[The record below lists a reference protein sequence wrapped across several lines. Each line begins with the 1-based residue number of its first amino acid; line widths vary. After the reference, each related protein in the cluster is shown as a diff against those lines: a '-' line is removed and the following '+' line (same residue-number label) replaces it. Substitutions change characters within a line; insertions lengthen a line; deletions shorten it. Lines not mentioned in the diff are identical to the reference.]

1 MKLIDYIRS
10 LLRTC
15 PLLEN
20 ERINVD
26 FLDAQNGSYSV
37 NTSPAVPIVKRFID
51 GSSIRQYVF
60 TFSSAELYGEEIRQ
74 NLENAGFWEDFMEW
88 IESVTLPQSLE
99 TGQEPQKI
107 EVLSSGY
114 AFMTDAD
121 SARYQIECRL
131 LYKQKGR

>member
-1 MKLIDYIRS
+1 MKLIDYIRA

-15 PLLEN
+15 PLLEG

-26 FLDAQNGSYSV
+26 FLDAVNGSYSV
-37 NTSPAVPIVKRFID
+37 NTSPAEPIIKRFVN
-51 GSSIRQYVF
+51 GNSIRQYVF
-60 TFSSAELYGEEIRQ
+60 TFTSAELYGEEIRQ
-74 NLENAGFWEDFMEW
+74 NLENAGFWEDFTAW
-88 IESVTLPQSLE
+88 IESVTLPQTLE
-99 TGQEPQKI
+99 PDQEAQKI

-131 LYKQKGR
+131 IYKQKGR

>member
-26 FLDAQNGSYSV
+26 FLDAENGSYSV
-37 NTSPAVPIVKRFID
+37 NTSPAAPIVKRFID

-88 IESVTLPQSLE
+88 IESVTLPQPLE

>member
-37 NTSPAVPIVKRFID
+37 NTSPAAPIVKRFID

-88 IESVTLPQSLE
+88 IESATLPQSLE

>member
-26 FLDAQNGSYSV
+26 FLDAENGSYSV
-37 NTSPAVPIVKRFID
+37 NTSPAAPIVKRFID

>member
-26 FLDAQNGSYSV
+26 FLDADNGSYSV
-37 NTSPAVPIVKRFID
+37 NTSPAAPIVKRFID

-74 NLENAGFWEDFMEW
+74 NLENAGFWEDFTEW
-88 IESVTLPQSLE
+88 IESVDLPHTLE

>member
-37 NTSPAVPIVKRFID
+37 NTSPAAPIVKRFID

-114 AFMTDAD
+114 AFMTEAD

>member
-37 NTSPAVPIVKRFID
+37 NTSPAAPIVKRFID

-60 TFSSAELYGEEIRQ
+60 TFSSAELYGDVRG
-74 NLENAGFWEDFMEW
+74 LNAPPRSIPAPLAFTARAIVSTWS
-88 IESVTLPQSLE
+88 SVSTEQGPAIMTKFPLPTLTSPIS
-99 TGQEPQKI
+99 TI
-107 EVLSSGY
+107 VSSG
-114 AFMTDAD
+114 
-121 SARYQIECRL
+121 
-131 LYKQKGR
+131 

>member
-37 NTSPAVPIVKRFID
+37 NTSPAAPIVKRFID

>member
-37 NTSPAVPIVKRFID
+37 NTSPAAPIVKRFID

-99 TGQEPQKI
+99 TGQEPHKI

>member
-26 FLDAQNGSYSV
+26 FLDAENGSYSV
-37 NTSPAVPIVKRFID
+37 NTSPAAPIVKRFID

-74 NLENAGFWEDFMEW
+74 NLENAGFWEDFTEW
-88 IESVTLPQSLE
+88 IESVAKYCLPSSSLNSE
-99 TGQEPQKI
+99 GHMHAQDGSPERK
-107 EVLSSGY
+107 
-114 AFMTDAD
+114 
-121 SARYQIECRL
+121 
-131 LYKQKGR
+131 

>member
-26 FLDAQNGSYSV
+26 FLDAENGSYSV
-37 NTSPAVPIVKRFID
+37 NTSPAAPIVKRFID

-88 IESVTLPQSLE
+88 IESATLPQSLE

>member
-26 FLDAQNGSYSV
+26 FLDAENGSYSV
-37 NTSPAVPIVKRFID
+37 NTSPAAPIVKRFID

-74 NLENAGFWEDFMEW
+74 NLENAGFWEDFTEW
-88 IESVTLPQSLE
+88 IESVDLPHTLE
-99 TGQEPQKI
+99 TDQEPQKI

>member
-37 NTSPAVPIVKRFID
+37 NTSPAAPIVKRFID

-74 NLENAGFWEDFMEW
+74 NLENAGFWEGFMEW